1 MTKFAKVL
9 AAGAAAAMLLGAG
22 ACGASNSG
30 SGSDSKTATIT
41 VWSAAEDQAKKDSW
55 LQTMEAAFEK
65 EHPEYKITWK
75 NSVVTSADAATTV
88 KQDPAAAA
96 DVYQFASDQLGA
108 LVDAQAIGELSDD
121 ATKQVKEQNDE
132 TLVNSVTGTDGKL
145 YGVPLSGNTWFMYYN
160 KSKFSAD
167 DIKSFN
173 TMLEKGKVT
182 FNIANSWYLPSFYV
196 GDGMTIFGK
205 KGTDAKAGIQ
215 PGSHAAEVTEFL
227 TSLMKN
233 PNFVLDNNADN
244 AGLAAMKNGT
254 ADVYFSGTWSAQDM
268 KEALGDNY
276 AAAQLPS
283 FTLDSGTY
291 QMKSFAGSTSMA
303 YNPNAKNAKIAAQF
317 AAFLGSTQAQKK
329 HYEMRQ
335 IIPADKSLESMVA
348 DDPAAKAQI
357 DTLAN
362 TSIIQPTLTEMSN
375 FWDPCEN
382 FGTAIT
388 TGDVTAA
395 NAAEKTQA
403 WFDAY
408 KK

>member
-30 SGSDSKTATIT
+30 SGSNAKTATLT
-41 VWSAAEDQAKKDSW
+41 VWSAAEDQAKSDSW
-55 LQTMEAAFEK
+55 LQTMEKEFEK
-65 EHPEYKITWK
+65 AHPDYKITWK
-75 NSVVTSADAATTV
+75 NTVVTSADAATTV

-121 ATKQVKEQNDE
+121 GVKQVKKQNDQ
-132 TLVNSVTGTDGKL
+132 TLVDSITGADGKM

-160 KSKFSAD
+160 KSKFSAE

-173 TMLEKGKVT
+173 AMLEKGKVS
-182 FNIANSWYLPSFYV
+182 FNVANSWYLPAFYV
-196 GDGMTIFGK
+196 GDGMTIFGE
-205 KGTDAKAGIQ
+205 KGVDAKAGIK
-215 PGSHAAEVTEFL
+215 PGPHAGEITKFL
-227 TSLMKN
+227 VDLVKN

-244 AGLAAMKNGT
+244 AGLAALKNGT
-254 ADVYFSGTWSAQDM
+254 TDVYFSGTWSAKDA

-283 FTLDSGTY
+283 FTVPSGTY
-291 QMKSFAGSTSMA
+291 QMKSFAGSTSVA
-303 YNPNAKNAKIAAQF
+303 YNPNSKSPKIAAQF

-335 IIPADKSLESMVA
+335 IIPADKSLASLVES
-348 DDPAAKAQI
+348 DPAAKAQI

-362 TSIIQPTLTEMSN
+362 TSIIQPTLNEMSN

-382 FGTAIT
+382 FGTAIV
-388 TGDVTAA
+388 TGDVNAN